1 MDSLGPHR
9 DVVHQG
15 SEGLHQPL
23 TVSWIGLGLKE
34 GVDQL
39 VVGVLEQADQD
50 IQGGR
55 AVRNQLAVDVL
66 GENEVEQKLEE
77 GSQWLVDWCGLKFV
91 SHHVA
96 SEHLCLYYVQ
106 CGHN

>member
-1 MDSLGPHR
+1 M
-9 DVVHQG
+9 
-15 SEGLHQPL
+15 
-23 TVSWIGLGLKE
+23 
-34 GVDQL
+34 
-39 VVGVLEQADQD
+39 VGVLEQADQD

-77 GSQWLVDWCGLKFV
+77 GSQWLVDWCGLEFV

-106 CGHN
+106 CGQNYRITHLNEITAESVDSVYSDVGKSELKTGHEVLLKG